1 LVDIILW
8 SLNEKQNYQTNN
20 FKIRPKI
27 VRTEAASKGETDA
40 CVYIHR
46 NVMHRPVYGVQ
57 PTPAKDGDE
66 YQRFPLI
73 TIRRL

>member
-1 LVDIILW
+1 MTC
-8 SLNEKQNYQTNN
+8 KTNQ
-20 FKIRPKI
+20 KW
-27 VRTEAASKGETDA
+27 
-40 CVYIHR
+40 

-73 TIRRL
+73 TIRRLSDHD